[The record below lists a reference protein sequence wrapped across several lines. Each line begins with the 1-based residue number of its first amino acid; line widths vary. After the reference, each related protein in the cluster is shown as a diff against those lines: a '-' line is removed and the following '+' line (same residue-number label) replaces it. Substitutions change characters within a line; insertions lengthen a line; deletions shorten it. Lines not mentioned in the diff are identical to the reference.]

1 MSGISFLS
9 GCTVLAVGAAVG
21 GMIGSK
27 INKRLKEENVSYL
40 FLVLMLVAINIYHAV
55 KFGVAWQGGA

>member
-9 GCTVLAVGAAVG
+9 GCTVLAVGA
-21 GMIGSK
+21 IGSK